1 MRTSIK
7 SRLFLIIYGIILA
20 FIAGLIILNNTYLE
34 TFYTEYRQRTLL
46 VAFDEVKDFDIES
59 SNLSSA
65 ILEVE
70 NDYNIGVNIVK
81 QTIESVDPL
90 SPDFPHMPQP
100 YERIYGNQFIMRDGV
115 IATIMRN
122 FNDQLSGQ
130 TETDVQAVY
139 VSATETSYLAY
150 LAQIVPK
157 DEYGVEND
165 DFQLLALCVAE
176 EQEDGL
182 YLYYILTVS
191 FQSIHESIA
200 IFNTFTIMVGFIFM
214 IISGLVVYLFSY
226 RFTNPIMQMNEV
238 TQDLANL
245 NFDKRVAMTSNDEL
259 GDLGL
264 SINKMSSQLETS
276 IKELQEANKRLADDI
291 QLKTNIDKMRREFI
305 ANASHE
311 LKTPISLIL
320 GYSEALKLSG
330 LTEDMKD
337 DYLNIIMDESNK
349 MNKLVMGLL
358 KISQLESGFQQFN
371 MSEFS
376 LKDFVEDTLKLY
388 AIKLT
393 EKSIVPI
400 VEVNE
405 LMVSTDFDALQTVL
419 TNYISNALNHM
430 DDRLILKV
438 TSIHL
443 DNNIIRLS
451 VFNSGKPIPEDSL
464 ERIWE
469 SFYKVD
475 KARTRAYGGQGLGL
489 SIVKTILNNLGLSY
503 GVVNKI
509 DGVEFYFDI
518 PLHRPLKD

>member
-7 SRLFLIIYGIILA
+7 SRLFLIIYGIILL
-20 FIAGLIILNNTYLE
+20 FIAGLIVLNNTYLE
-34 TFYTEYRQRTLL
+34 TFYTEYRERTLL
-46 VAFDEVKDFDIES
+46 VAFEEVRGFDLS
-59 SNLSSA
+59 SNNLSSDV
-65 ILEVE
+65 LEVE
-70 NDYNIGVNIVK
+70 NDYNIGINIVK
-81 QTIESVDPL
+81 QTIESVDPFN
-90 SPDFPHMPQP
+90 PDFPHLPQP
-100 YERIYGNQFIMRDGV
+100 FNRIYGNYFIMKDNV
-115 IATIMRN
+115 IASIMRN
-122 FNDQLSGQ
+122 FNDQMAGEDNSNV
-130 TETDVQAVY
+130 ETVTMESSENQY
-139 VSATETSYLAY
+139 IAY
-150 LAQIVPK
+150 LARIVPK
-157 DEYGVEND
+157 DEYGAEND
-165 DFQLLALCVAE
+165 DFQLLALCVAQ
-176 EQEDGL
+176 EQTDGL

-214 IISGLVVYLFSY
+214 VISGIVVYLFSY

-245 NFDKRVAMTSNDEL
+245 NFDKRVEMTSNDEL

-264 SINKMSSQLETS
+264 SINKMSSQLESS
-276 IKELQEANKRLADDI
+276 IKELQEANKKLAEDI
-291 QLKTNIDKMRREFI
+291 QLKTNIDNMRREFI

-371 MSEFS
+371 ISDFS
-376 LKDFVEDTLKLY
+376 IKDLVEETIKLY
-388 AIKLT
+388 AIKLN
-393 EKSIVPI
+393 EKSITPQIDVQDII
-400 VEVNE
+400 VNSDYDSIQ
-405 LMVSTDFDALQTVL
+405 MVL
-419 TNYISNALNHM
+419 TNYLSNALNHI
-430 DDRLILKV
+430 DDELILRI
-438 TSIHL
+438 SSSGID
-443 DNNIIRLS
+443 DNRIRVS
-451 VFNSGKPIPEDSL
+451 VFNSGKPIPDDSI

-489 SIVKTILNNLGLSY
+489 SIVKTILNNLGNSF
-503 GVVNKI
+503 GVLNHPN
-509 DGVEFYFDI
+509 GVEFYFE
-518 PLHRPLKD
+518 LKK

>member
-7 SRLFLIIYGIILA
+7 SRLFLIIYGIILL
-20 FIAGLIILNNTYLE
+20 FIAGLIVLNNTYLE
-34 TFYTEYRQRTLL
+34 TFYTEYRERTLL
-46 VAFDEVKDFDIES
+46 VAFEEVKSFNLSS
-59 SNLSSA
+59 SNLSSDV
-65 ILEVE
+65 LEVE

-81 QTIESVDPL
+81 QTIESVDPFN
-90 SPDFPHMPQP
+90 PDFPHLPQP
-100 YERIYGNQFIMRDGV
+100 FNRIYGNYFIMKDNV
-115 IATIMRN
+115 IASIMRN
-122 FNDQLSGQ
+122 FNNQMDGEVSSNVEKVIMAS
-130 TETDVQAVY
+130 TENEY
-139 VSATETSYLAY
+139 IAY
-150 LAQIVPK
+150 LARIVPK
-157 DEYGVEND
+157 DDYGAENE
-165 DFQLLALCVAE
+165 DFQLLALCVA
-176 EQEDGL
+176 QKQSDGL

-214 IISGLVVYLFSY
+214 VISGIVVYLFSY
-226 RFTNPIMQMNEV
+226 RFSNPIMQMNEV

-245 NFDKRVAMTSNDEL
+245 NFDKRVEMTSNDEL

-264 SINKMSSQLETS
+264 SINKMSSQLESS
-276 IKELQEANKRLADDI
+276 IKELQEANKKLAEDI
-291 QLKTNIDKMRREFI
+291 QLKTNIDNMRREFI

-371 MSEFS
+371 YSDFS
-376 LKDFVEDTLKLY
+376 IKDLVEETIKLY
-388 AIKLT
+388 TIKLN
-393 EKSIVPI
+393 EKSIIPQIDVDDI
-400 VEVNE
+400 FVNSDYDSIQ
-405 LMVSTDFDALQTVL
+405 MVL
-419 TNYISNALNHM
+419 TNYLSNALNHIN
-430 DDRLILKV
+430 DELILKI
-438 TSIHL
+438 TSA
-443 DNNIIRLS
+443 DSDENRIRIS

-464 ERIWE
+464 NRIWE

-489 SIVKTILNNLGLSY
+489 SIVKTILNNLGSSF
-503 GVVNKI
+503 GVINHQ
-509 DGVEFYFDI
+509 DGVEFYFELI
-518 PLHRPLKD
+518 KKI

>member
-7 SRLFLIIYGIILA
+7 SRLFLIIYGIILL
-20 FIAGLIILNNTYLE
+20 FIAGLIVLNNTYLE
-34 TFYTEYRQRTLL
+34 TFYTEYRERTLL
-46 VAFDEVKDFDIES
+46 VAFEEVKSFNLSS
-59 SNLSSA
+59 SNLSSDV
-65 ILEVE
+65 LEVE

-81 QTIESVDPL
+81 QTIESVDPFN
-90 SPDFPHMPQP
+90 PDFPHLPQP
-100 YERIYGNQFIMRDGV
+100 FNRIYGNYFIMKDNV
-115 IATIMRN
+115 IASIMRN
-122 FNDQLSGQ
+122 FNNQMDGEVSSNVEKVIMAS
-130 TETDVQAVY
+130 TENEY
-139 VSATETSYLAY
+139 IAY
-150 LAQIVPK
+150 LARIVPK
-157 DEYGVEND
+157 DDYGAENE
-165 DFQLLALCVAE
+165 DFQLLALCVA
-176 EQEDGL
+176 QKQSDGL

-214 IISGLVVYLFSY
+214 VISGIVVYLFSY
-226 RFTNPIMQMNEV
+226 RFSNPIMQINEV

-245 NFDKRVAMTSNDEL
+245 NFDKRVEMTSNDEL

-264 SINKMSSQLETS
+264 SINKMSSQLESS
-276 IKELQEANKRLADDI
+276 IKELQEANKKLAEDI
-291 QLKTNIDKMRREFI
+291 QLKTNIDNMRREFI

-371 MSEFS
+371 YSDFS
-376 LKDFVEDTLKLY
+376 IKDLVEETVKLY
-388 AIKLT
+388 TIKLN
-393 EKSIVPI
+393 EKSIIPQIDVDDI
-400 VEVNE
+400 FVNSDYDSIQ
-405 LMVSTDFDALQTVL
+405 MVL
-419 TNYISNALNHM
+419 TNYLSNALNHIN
-430 DDRLILKV
+430 DELILKI
-438 TSIHL
+438 TSA
-443 DNNIIRLS
+443 DSDENRIRIS

-464 ERIWE
+464 NRIWE

-489 SIVKTILNNLGLSY
+489 SIVKTILNNLGSSF
-503 GVVNKI
+503 GVINHQ
-509 DGVEFYFDI
+509 DGVEFYFELI
-518 PLHRPLKD
+518 KKI